1 MADTTDPQ
9 LAKFAN
15 ERVRTIADKL
25 TSLVLAAQSF
35 QTDYAAFGIAALIT
49 AAGNT
54 NTIGDGSA
62 TDGRQ
67 RITGL
72 QIQNLKA
79 AIDQLVTSATVTAV
93 TGVGATPAFVS
104 QAIQVN
110 GSAR

>member
-9 LAKFAN
+9 LAKFVN
-15 ERVRTIADKL
+15 ERVRTIADAITAIALKM
-25 TSLVLAAQSF
+25 QSF
-35 QTDYAAFGIAALIT
+35 QADYAAFGINALIT

-79 AIDQLVTSATVTAV
+79 AIDQLMTSATVTTV
-93 TGVGATPAFVS
+93 TGVGATPAAIS

>member
-1 MADTTDPQ
+1 MPDTTDPQ

-15 ERVRTIADKL
+15 ERARTIADAI
-25 TSLVLAAQSF
+25 TSLVLKMQSF
-35 QTDYAAFGIAALIT
+35 QADYAAQGIAALIT

-67 RITGL
+67 RITGI
-72 QIQNLKA
+72 QVQNLKA

-93 TGVGATPAFVS
+93 TGVGATPASVS

-110 GSAR
+110 GSTR

>member
-1 MADTTDPQ
+1 MDTTDPQ
-9 LAKFAN
+9 LAKFSN
-15 ERVRTIADKL
+15 ERVRPIADAI
-25 TSLVLAAQSF
+25 TSLTLKMQSF
-35 QTDYAAFGIAALIT
+35 QADYAAFGINALIV

-72 QIQNLKA
+72 QIQNFKA
-79 AIDQLVTSATVTAV
+79 AIDQLVTASTVTAV
-93 TGVGATPAFVS
+93 AGVGATPSTIS

>member
-9 LAKFAN
+9 LAKFSN
-15 ERVRTIADKL
+15 ERVRVMADKL
-25 TSLVLAAQSF
+25 TAFLAYAQSF
-35 QTDYAAFGIAALIT
+35 QADYSAYGISALIV
-49 AAGNT
+49 AAGNA

-72 QIQNLKA
+72 PVQNFKA
-79 AIDQLVTSATVTAV
+79 AIDQMVTAGTVTAV
-93 TGVGATPAFVS
+93 TGVGATPGAIS

-110 GSAR
+110 GSTK